1 LIVKTNFFTPLK
13 NLNRTAVN
21 SSTKLPVTDLNGA
34 PQMGADSNLHGY
46 ISTENKQYISE
57 NFNPKFA
64 LYMALLENICI
75 FLWLFVNK
83 ANLSVLV
90 KYMIMIIIFKAIP
103 LFVLK
108 EDIIKIPYDLIP
120 VSGLFVIY
128 MIYLALYNQ
137 TVYNIYK
144 TSNEYLV
151 KGENKTPFFET
162 TQWLYDKYIKDKYP

>member
-1 LIVKTNFFTPLK
+1 MRFGYFFSYWIVSWFVIYYLIVKTNFF
-13 NLNRTAVN
+13 
-21 SSTKLPVTDLNGA
+21 
-34 PQMGADSNLHGY
+34 

-64 LYMALLENICI
+64 LYIALLENIGI

-83 ANLSVLV
+83 ANLSVLI

-108 EDIIKIPYDLIP
+108 EDIIKMPYDLIP

-137 TVYNIYK
+137 TVYKIYK

-162 TQWLYDKYIKDKYP
+162 TQWFYDKYIKDKYP

>member
-1 LIVKTNFFTPLK
+1 MRFGYFFSYWIVSWFVIYYLIVKTNFFINNK
-13 NLNRTAVN
+13 
-21 SSTKLPVTDLNGA
+21 PV
-34 PQMGADSNLHGY
+34 

-64 LYMALLENICI
+64 LYIALLENIGI

-108 EDIIKIPYDLIP
+108 HDIIKMSYDLIP
-120 VSGLFVIY
+120 VSGLFIIY
-128 MIYLALYNQ
+128 MIYLDVYNQ
-137 TVYNIYK
+137 TVYKIYK

-162 TQWLYDKYIKDKYP
+162 IQWIYDKYIKDKYP